1 MPENADLG
9 KLLLRLTLGILLLF
23 HGVHKA
29 MHGAAWIGNMLAA
42 HGLPSWFYYAVF
54 IGEIL
59 APLMI
64 VTGIYMRIGAAL
76 VVVNM
81 IVAFALVHSHQI
93 LQLTAQ
99 GGWQLELQGFY
110 LFTAVSLL
118 FLGAGRYRLKT

>member
-9 KLLLRLTLGILLLF
+9 KLLLRLTLGTLLLL

-29 MHGAAWIGNMLAA
+29 LHGAAWIGGMLAA
-42 HGLPSWFYYAVF
+42 HGFPSWFYYAVF
-54 IGEIL
+54 IGEII
-59 APLMI
+59 APLLI
-64 VTGIYMRIGAAL
+64 ITGIYMRIGAAL

-81 IVAFALVHSHQI
+81 AVAIALVHSDHI
-93 LQLTAQ
+93 LQLTKQ

-118 FLGAGRYRLKT
+118 FLGAGRYRFKT